1 MPEAVNRQKIKK
13 LSAAMAAIPP
23 ICLKVLVILSAAEAS
38 LDGSEA
44 GAACRIPAD
53 GTDTAAAGFGEG
65 AAQAVRR
72 IGAALAAMDPGA
84 VTVEGG

>member
-44 GAACRIPAD
+44 GAA
-53 GTDTAAAGFGEG
+53 
-65 AAQAVRR
+65 
-72 IGAALAAMDPGA
+72 LAAMDPGA